1 MLIRGECRAKF
12 PLHLHFAL
20 TRFANNL
27 RQQIQNNDRGSM
39 GKTEM
44 QILGQYSL
52 QLNNPDVHRIL
63 IEKIL
68 PNQATVLPVSE
79 WDE

>member
-1 MLIRGECRAKF
+1 
-12 PLHLHFAL
+12 
-20 TRFANNL
+20 
-27 RQQIQNNDRGSM
+27 M